1 MKRQTIA
8 RAGAVLGAAAMALGL
23 AVGPASA
30 DPDPV
35 TDYRQLA
42 GVGSDTTQDVLNG
55 LGVAV
60 GGGDVIASWDAR
72 GTATISTKDAAQ
84 NANCQNMVRPNG
96 SGQGRTALQASE
108 GSGQWQGKTITGCV
122 DFARSSSAPGSPN
135 TNGTYTYIPFGVDAV
150 TYAVHSNAVTDLGF
164 PANLTRRQLEG
175 IYKCVITR
183 INGIDVNPLLPQ
195 TGSGTR
201 AFWLAQV
208 DILEDE
214 LSSYPC
220 IDQRNNTV
228 QEHDGRVLQWSLTG
242 NTADIVPFSV
252 AQFVAQ
258 GNAGETHDGVLIDV
272 ENRRG
277 SAVLGRVNNVAPT
290 TGTAADPVLNVNFPI
305 VRDVY
310 NVVPTHDIQGAAPD
324 AAIVNTF
331 VGATSAV
338 CQRRTVIEAFGFG
351 FRTTAVPGDQL
362 KLACGATTL
371 RANS

>member
-23 AVGPASA
+23 AIGPASA
-30 DPDPV
+30 DPNPV

-42 GVGSDTTQDVLNG
+42 GAGSDTTQDVLNG

-60 GGGDVIASWDAR
+60 GGGDVIASWNAR
-72 GTATISTKDAAQ
+72 GTANITTKDPAQ

-108 GSGQWQGKTITGCV
+108 GTGQWQGKTITNCI

-135 TNGTYTYIPFGVDAV
+135 PNGTYTYIPFGVDAV
-150 TYAVHSNAVTDLGF
+150 TYAVSAGAVSDLGF
-164 PANLTRRQLEG
+164 PATLTRQQLEG
-175 IYKCVITR
+175 IYKCVIR
-183 INGIDVNPLLPQ
+183 NVNGVAVNPLLPQ
-195 TGSGTR
+195 SGSGTR

-214 LSSYPC
+214 IASYPC
-220 IDQRNNTV
+220 IDQRNNTI
-228 QEHDGRVLQWSLTG
+228 QEHDGRVLEFDFED

-252 AQFVAQ
+252 GQYVAQ
-258 GNAGETHDGVLIDV
+258 TNAGETHDGVLIDV

-277 SAVLGRVNNVAPT
+277 SAVLGRINGVVPT
-290 TGTAADPVLNVNFPI
+290 TGPAADPVLNINFPI

-310 NVVPTHDIQGAAPD
+310 NVVPTHDIQGGAPD

-331 VGATSAV
+331 VGASSAV
-338 CQRRTVIEAFGFG
+338 CQRRAVIEAFGFG
-351 FRTTAVPGDQL
+351 FRTTSVPGDQL

>member
-1 MKRQTIA
+1 MKRQNLA
-8 RAGAVLGAAAMALGL
+8 RVGAALGAAVMALGL

-42 GVGSDTTQDVLNG
+42 GAGSDTTQDVLNG

-60 GGGDVIASWDAR
+60 GGGDVIASWNAR
-72 GTATISTKDAAQ
+72 GTATITTKAVAQ
-84 NANCQNMVRPNG
+84 NANCTDIVRPNG
-96 SGQGRTALQASE
+96 SGQGRTALRASE
-108 GSGQWQGKTITGCV
+108 GDGQWNGRTITGCF
-122 DFARSSSAPGSPN
+122 DFARSSSAPSSPSTTGN
-135 TNGTYTYIPFGVDAV
+135 YTYIPFGVDAV
-150 TYAVHSNAVTDLGF
+150 TYAVHTGAVGDLGF
-164 PANLTRRQLEG
+164 PTTLTRRQLEG

-183 INGIDVNPLLPQ
+183 VNGIDVNPLLPQ
-195 TGSGTR
+195 SGSGTR
-201 AFWLAQV
+201 QFWLAQV
-208 DILEDE
+208 DILEE
-214 LSSYPC
+214 EIPSYPC
-220 IDQRNNTV
+220 IDQRNNTI
-228 QEHDGRVLQWSLTG
+228 QEHDGRVLQYSLA
-242 NTADIVPFSV
+242 NNSADIVPFSV

-258 GNAGETHDGVLIDV
+258 TNAGETHDGVLVDV

-277 SAVLGRVNNVAPT
+277 SAVLGRVNGVAPT

-310 NVVPTHDIQGAAPD
+310 NVVPTHDIEGGAPD

-331 VGATSAV
+331 VGAGADV
-338 CQRRTVIEAFGFG
+338 CERRTVIEAFGFG
-351 FRTTAVPGDQL
+351 FRTTSVPGDPL

>member
-1 MKRQTIA
+1 VKRQTIA

-42 GVGSDTTQDVLNG
+42 GAGSDTTQDVLNG

-72 GTATISTKDAAQ
+72 GTATISTKSAAQ
-84 NANCQNMVRPNG
+84 NPNCQGLVRPNG
-96 SGQGRTALQASE
+96 SGQGRSALQASE
-108 GSGQWQGKTITGCV
+108 NGTPWQGKTITGCI

-135 TNGTYTYIPFGVDAV
+135 PAGTYTYIPFGVDAMS
-150 TYAVHSNAVTDLGF
+150 YAVHSNAVTDLGF
-164 PANLTRRQLEG
+164 PSNLTRRQLEG

-183 INGIDVNPLLPQ
+183 VNGIDVNPLLPQ
-195 TGSGTR
+195 SGSGSR
-201 AFWLAQV
+201 AFWLSQV

-220 IDQRNNTV
+220 IDQRNNTI
-228 QEHDGRVLQWSLTG
+228 QEHDGRVLQWSLTN

-252 AQFVAQ
+252 GQYIAQ
-258 GNAGETHDGVLIDV
+258 GNAGETHGGVLIDV

-277 SAVLGRVNNVAPT
+277 SAVLGRVNGVVPT
-290 TGTAADPVLNVNFPI
+290 TGPVTDPVLNTTFPI

-310 NVVPTHDIQGAAPD
+310 NVVPTHDIEGASPD

-331 VGATSAV
+331 VGANSAV
-338 CQRRTVIEAFGFG
+338 CQARAVVEAFGFG
-351 FRTTAVPGDQL
+351 FRTTSVPGDQL